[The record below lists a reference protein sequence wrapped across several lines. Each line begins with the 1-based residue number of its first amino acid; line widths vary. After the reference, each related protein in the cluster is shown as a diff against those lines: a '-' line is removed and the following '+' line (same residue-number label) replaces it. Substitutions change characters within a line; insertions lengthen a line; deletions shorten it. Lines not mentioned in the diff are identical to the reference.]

1 MDVVEKSASFEVF
14 IFKHKKSLQ
23 QEYFKSLGRLNS

>member
-14 IFKHKKSLQ
+14 IFKHKKSFQ
-23 QEYFKSLGRLNS
+23 QEYLSLGRLNS